1 MNITLIVLINLLCF
15 LLGVELMEWSYRRF
29 LDKITEDSIKM
40 SEETTGYIVANI
52 KIRSEL
58 AQQIDKCLSIEK
70 KYQNLLAKQCISEKN
85 KEEIIRL
92 HKLWRSSSII
102 WEHIWLTPSA
112 VRFAIRKWKK
122 TEPRLFKPTKF
133 IEAISR

>member
-1 MNITLIVLINLLCF
+1 
-15 LLGVELMEWSYRRF
+15 MEWSYRRF

-102 WEHIWLTPSA
+102 WEHIGLTPSA